1 MNGFLLKNKFYIF
14 ISSPVKTNSKTFLF
28 YWSNRNIYFK
38 VFSLAYSALTK
49 HVIVLTITNAVL
61 RISPA
66 LYSLMFIL
74 KYLSEFQFNKKKK
87 NVVNLTVQNIK

>member
-14 ISSPVKTNSKTFLF
+14 ISSLMKTNSKTFSF
-28 YWSNRNIYFK
+28 YWRNRNIYLEF
-38 VFSLAYSALTK
+38 FNLAYSVLSK

-66 LYSLMFIL
+66 LYSPMLIL

-87 NVVNLTVQNIK
+87 CRKLNSA